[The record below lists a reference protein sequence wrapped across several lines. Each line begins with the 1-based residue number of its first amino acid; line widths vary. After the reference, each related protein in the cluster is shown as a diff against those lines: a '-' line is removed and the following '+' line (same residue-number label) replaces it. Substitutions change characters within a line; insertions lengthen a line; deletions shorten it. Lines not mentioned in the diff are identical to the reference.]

1 MHQHRTVEPMSHE
14 HRDTPVENSTRRS
27 YFTKW
32 MTTKRTT
39 LVVPSAD
46 SLAWSF
52 IGAFVAMLCVG
63 YVGLETELFPLFAPF
78 GASAVL
84 LYGPTTSPFSQPR
97 SLIGGHVLSA
107 SVGVAM
113 FGLFGASLIG
123 VALGGALAVILM
135 KLTKTIHPPAG
146 ATALLGA
153 TVSDG
158 NVMWIV
164 APVLVGALIML
175 GIALVINNLD
185 KDIRYPDF
193 WI

>member
-1 MHQHRTVEPMSHE
+1 
-14 HRDTPVENSTRRS
+14 
-27 YFTKW
+27 
-32 MTTKRTT
+32 
-39 LVVPSAD
+39 
-46 SLAWSF
+46 
-52 IGAFVAMLCVG
+52 
-63 YVGLETELFPLFAPF
+63 
-78 GASAVL
+78 
-84 LYGPTTSPFSQPR
+84 
-97 SLIGGHVLSA
+97 
-107 SVGVAM
+107 M

-123 VALGGALAVILM
+123 VALGVALAVILM